1 LPLIAS
7 DGLPHQ
13 VRESLYRAFVTRAGE
28 ANAPLIVEILR
39 LREEQARMHA
49 SDCLPHL

>member
-1 LPLIAS
+1 LALIVL

-49 SDCLPHL
+49 SDCLSHL

>member
-1 LPLIAS
+1 LPLIAF